1 VATLNVEHGAAL
13 VRRRLT
19 DSIEVHRRLLDSSC
33 VEQAAQV
40 AAKMVA
46 AFSAGG
52 KVLFFGNGGSSMD
65 AGHLA
70 AEMLGRYALE
80 RPALPAASL
89 ADHTAAMTAIGN
101 DYGFDEV
108 FARQVAGLGT
118 AGDVLVG
125 LTTSGD
131 SPNVVRALAEGRHR
145 GMYTVALTGS
155 KGGAVTEVADLCLR
169 VPATDTPRV
178 QEACLHLGHTIC
190 ELVEAA
196 LFPQS
201 SEPAPVRRRT
211 C

>member
-1 VATLNVEHGAAL
+1 VEGLNVENGAAL
-13 VRRRLT
+13 VRQRLT
-19 DSIEVHRRLLDSSC
+19 DSIDVHRKLLESAC
-33 VEQAAQV
+33 VAQAALV
-40 AAKMVA
+40 AARIVD

-70 AEMLGRYALE
+70 AEMLGRYALD

-89 ADHTAAMTAIGN
+89 ADHTAAVTAIGN

-108 FARQVAGLGT
+108 FARQVTGLG
-118 AGDVLVG
+118 APGDVLVG

-131 SPNVVRALAEGRHR
+131 SPNVVRALVEGRQR
-145 GMYTVALTGS
+145 GMYTVALTGA
-155 KGGAVTEVADLCLR
+155 KGGAAAEVADLCLR
-169 VPATDTPRV
+169 VPAVDTPRV

-196 LFPQS
+196 MFQQPS
-201 SEPAPVRRRT
+201 APSPGWRRR